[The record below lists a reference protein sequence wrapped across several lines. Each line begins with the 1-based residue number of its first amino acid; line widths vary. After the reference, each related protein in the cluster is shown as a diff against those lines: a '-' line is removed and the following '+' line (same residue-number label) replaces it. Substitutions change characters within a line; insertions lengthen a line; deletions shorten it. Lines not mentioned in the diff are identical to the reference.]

1 MVSGHYAKGL
11 LRRQEIIDV
20 AMDAFSRAGFEGTS
34 IVAIAAEAG
43 ISRAGLLHHF
53 ESKEDLLMAVLTSR
67 EDADRQIFID
77 SGSRSP
83 GGLGVLR
90 GMVRLAEAN
99 ESRPGLVRLYVV
111 LGAESVEPSHPA
123 HEYFRTHY
131 ARILAGTESALQSAR
146 SHGHLRADVDPRA
159 FATELVAL
167 QDGLQLQWLLRP
179 EAVRIAATLEARI
192 QSALT
197 HDLWQGV

>member
-1 MVSGHYAKGL
+1 MVTGHYAKGL

-20 AMDAFSRAGFEGTS
+20 ATDAFSRAGFEGTS
-34 IVAIAAEAG
+34 IVAIAADAG

-53 ESKEDLLMAVLTSR
+53 ESKEELLMAVLTSR

-77 SGSRSP
+77 SGSRAR
-83 GGLGVLR
+83 GGVGVLR
-90 GMVRLAEAN
+90 GMVRLAQAN
-99 ESRPGLVRLYVV
+99 ETRPGLVRLFVV

-123 HEYFRTHY
+123 HEYFRAHY
-131 ARILAGTESALQSAR
+131 ERILTGTTAALDSAR
-146 SHGHLRADVDPRA
+146 THERLRADIDPQA

-179 EAVRIAATLEARI
+179 EQVRIAETLEARI

-197 HDLWQGV
+197 RDLWQD